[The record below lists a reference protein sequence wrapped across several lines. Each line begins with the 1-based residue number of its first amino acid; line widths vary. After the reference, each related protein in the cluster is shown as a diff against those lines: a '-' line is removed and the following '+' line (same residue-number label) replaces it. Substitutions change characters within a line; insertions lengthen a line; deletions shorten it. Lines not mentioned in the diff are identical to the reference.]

1 MIRIRVP
8 VEVFQALLQR
18 DWGTSPAEIEA
29 PAAFNH
35 RAAGPTGETGLS
47 GESRR
52 VE

>member
-8 VEVFQALLQR
+8 IEAFRALLQR
-18 DWGTSPAEIEA
+18 DWETSPAEIEA

-35 RAAGPTGETGLS
+35 RAAGLTDETGLS
-47 GESRR
+47 GEPRR